1 MDATICKK
9 GGDGARWRHRSARR
23 AGRRYTSAAWS
34 TRKRWRR
41 AGCVV
46 DEEEVEEG
54 ELQVRDGILEEI

>member
-1 MDATICKK
+1 MEAPLCKK
-9 GGDGARWRHRSARR
+9 GR
-23 AGRRYTSAAWS
+23 AGQRYTSAAWS

-54 ELQVRDGILEEI
+54 ELQVRVRKLEEI